1 MWPLATD
8 DATAPARTD
17 RPRPAARSPA
27 TGARAPHRTESASCR
42 RRSPERASDQPVAD
56 AAGATRTCRPRASV
70 RRPLWDPRPHELL
83 RHPSISTLPG
93 QPQRKSCRRSHKYLL
108 RTVAAGDGDR
118 SLSTPPTRYY
128 AEAGTPPGRW
138 LGSGVT
144 ALGNGELTP
153 GARVSETQLQ
163 LLVGMGRKPFTGDR
177 RGAPIRVRG
186 APSALIMSTH
196 RRWRRSPAGHSSRV
210 CSTPLE
216 HAEKIPGGIRQD
228 HPSFLPGL
236 PNVGM

>member
-1 MWPLATD
+1 MQLE
-8 DATAPARTD
+8 
-17 RPRPAARSPA
+17 PRGRAARERRCVDRCGILGLTSCYGIHPSPRYR
-27 TGARAPHRTESASCR
+27 GNRNARVR
-42 RRSPERASDQPVAD
+42 RRF
-56 AAGATRTCRPRASV
+56 
-70 RRPLWDPRPHELL
+70 
-83 RHPSISTLPG
+83 
-93 QPQRKSCRRSHKYLL
+93 HKYLL

-153 GARVSETQLQ
+153 GARVGDATS
-163 LLVGMGRKPFTGDR
+163 VAGGDGREPFTGDR